1 MGNIIVLN
9 LGSTSYKFKLFTRE
23 LDLLAS
29 GGVENIG
36 APESAYRLA
45 AGEARREGVW
55 KCATH
60 EDAFAQCLDAL
71 VEMGALS
78 SLGDLDAVGYKA
90 VHGGRISGARL
101 VDEEV
106 LSEMER
112 MCVYAPAHN
121 PIYLRSMRGLRE
133 RYPGLAQVASF
144 ETTFHQTIP
153 EYRAVYG
160 LPYEWVEKYGVRR
173 YGFHG
178 ASHSYIAWK
187 MGELQPRARRVV
199 SCHLGGSSSVCAILD
214 GRSVATSFGATL
226 QSGLFHNNRVG
237 DMDACALGAIIPG
250 EGGLENAMRALNTAS
265 GLKGLSGV
273 SNDMRKV
280 HEARLAGH
288 ARAQLAV
295 DAFADNVLGYVGMFA
310 AYLNGLDA
318 LVFTG
323 GIGYNDAYLQ
333 RRVCENLG
341 YLGVKLADEP
351 DGDLLSASDSR
362 AWVYRLE
369 TNEEYMVARN
379 VLRVLEGR

>member
-45 AGEARREGVW
+45 AGDARREGIW
-55 KCATH
+55 QCGSH
-60 EDAFAQCLDAL
+60 EDAFARCLEAL
-71 VEMGALS
+71 VELGALS
-78 SLGDLDAVGYKA
+78 SMGDLDAVGYKA
-90 VHGGRISGARL
+90 VHGGKLSGARI
-101 VDEEV
+101 VDAEV
-106 LSEMER
+106 LAEMER

-121 PIYLRSMRGLRE
+121 PIYLRSMRGLRA
-133 RYPGLAQVASF
+133 RYPHLVQVASF

-160 LPYEWVEKYGVRR
+160 VPYEWMEKYGVRR

-178 ASHSYIAWK
+178 ASHSYIARK
-187 MGELQPRARRVV
+187 MAELQPQARRVV
-199 SCHLGGSSSVCAILD
+199 SCHLGGSSSICAILD
-214 GRSVATSFGATL
+214 GKSVATSFGATL

-237 DMDACALGAIIPG
+237 DLDACALGAILPG
-250 EGGLENAMRALNTAS
+250 EGGLENTMRTLNTAS
-265 GLKGLSGV
+265 GLLGLSGV
-273 SNDMRKV
+273 SNDMRRV
-280 HEARLAGH
+280 HEARLAGD

-295 DAFADNVLGYVGMFA
+295 EAFADNVLGYVGMFA

-318 LVFTG
+318 LAFTG
-323 GIGYNDAYLQ
+323 GIGCNDIWLQ

-341 YLGVKLADEP
+341 YLGVKLADAP

-379 VLRVLEGR
+379 VLRALEK

>member
-9 LGSTSYKFKLFTRE
+9 LGSTSYKFKLFTRNLE
-23 LDLLAS
+23 MLAT

-36 APESAYRLA
+36 APQSAYRLQV
-45 AGEARREGVW
+45 GEARREGVW
-55 KCATH
+55 QCASH
-60 EDAFAQCLDAL
+60 EDAFAQCLAAL
-71 VEMGALS
+71 VELGALS

-90 VHGGRISGARL
+90 VHGGKLSGARI

-106 LSEMER
+106 LAEMER

-121 PIYLRSMRGLRE
+121 PIYLRSMRGLRA
-133 RYPGLAQVASF
+133 RYPQLVQVASF

-160 LPYEWVEKYGVRR
+160 VPYEWVEKYGVRR

-178 ASHSYIAWK
+178 ASHSYIARK
-187 MGELQPRARRVV
+187 MAELQPRARRVI
-199 SCHLGGSSSVCAILD
+199 SCHLGGSSSICAILD

-237 DMDACALGAIIPG
+237 DLDACALGAILPG
-250 EGGLENAMRALNTAS
+250 EGGLENTMRTLNTAS
-265 GLKGLSGV
+265 GLLGLSGV
-273 SNDMRKV
+273 SNDMRRV
-280 HEARLAGH
+280 HEARLAGD

-295 DAFADNVLGYVGMFA
+295 EAFADDVLGYVGMFA

-323 GIGYNDAYLQ
+323 GIGCNDGWLQ

-341 YLGVKLADEP
+341 YLGVKLADAPE
-351 DGDLLSASDSR
+351 GDLLSAPDSR
-362 AWVYRLE
+362 AWVYRQE
-369 TNEEYMVARN
+369 TNEELMVAQN
-379 VLRVLEGR
+379 VLRALEK

>member
-237 DMDACALGAIIPG
+237 DMDA
-250 EGGLENAMRALNTAS
+250 
-265 GLKGLSGV
+265 
-273 SNDMRKV
+273 
-280 HEARLAGH
+280 
-288 ARAQLAV
+288 
-295 DAFADNVLGYVGMFA
+295 
-310 AYLNGLDA
+310 
-318 LVFTG
+318 
-323 GIGYNDAYLQ
+323 
-333 RRVCENLG
+333 
-341 YLGVKLADEP
+341 
-351 DGDLLSASDSR
+351 
-362 AWVYRLE
+362 
-369 TNEEYMVARN
+369 
-379 VLRVLEGR
+379 

>member
-153 EYRAVYG
+153 EYRAG
-160 LPYEWVEKYGVRR
+160 TACLMNGWKNTAC
-173 YGFHG
+173 G
-178 ASHSYIAWK
+178 ATASTALSHSYIAWK
-187 MGELQPRARRVV
+187 MGELQPQARRVV

-214 GRSVATSFGATL
+214 GRSVATSFGATM

-280 HEARLAGH
+280 HEARSG
-288 ARAQLAV
+288 RATRAPNWPWTLS
-295 DAFADNVLGYVGMFA
+295 ADNVLGYVGMFA

-318 LVFTG
+318 LV
-323 GIGYNDAYLQ
+323 LH
-333 RRVCENLG
+333 RRH
-341 YLGVKLADEP
+341 
-351 DGDLLSASDSR
+351 
-362 AWVYRLE
+362 RL
-369 TNEEYMVARN
+369 
-379 VLRVLEGR
+379 